1 MDNFNMEETAAGSMM
16 KLMGTFNKQW
26 GLFVRSMEK
35 MGKRLDEAQS
45 EFQGLTATR
54 RNQLERPLRQIE
66 ELRQQRGLEPEPL
79 LVEAE
84 ATAAN
89 GREEEEPENGR

>member
-1 MDNFNMEETAAGSMM
+1 
-16 KLMGTFNKQW
+16 MGTFNKQW

-35 MGKRLDEAQS
+35 MGKKLDEAQS

-54 RNQLERPLRQIE
+54 RNQLEKPLREIE
-66 ELRQQRGLEPEPL
+66 DLRQQRGLEPEPL

-84 ATAAN
+84 TVAGN
-89 GREEEEPENGR
+89 GTEGERGEDGS